1 MKITRIK
8 HSATKQVL
16 VEFEEFFEEYDRQRI
31 DEVINYMNS
40 TDANRMAYNIWK
52 FKTEEA
58 ARNSLFVMGLKL

>member
-8 HSATKQVL
+8 HSPTKQVL
-16 VEFEEFFEEYDRQRI
+16 VEFEEFFDDYDHQRI
-31 DEVINYMNS
+31 EEVINYMDS
-40 TDANRMAYNIWK
+40 TEANRMAYNIWK